1 MGPSDIALLCVL
13 LILLFFSAFFSS
25 AETALT
31 TFNKVRLR
39 MLIDEG
45 NKKAIILDKILE
57 NSRKMLST
65 VLIGNN
71 IVNIAAS
78 SLTTILTQRLF
89 HTSWIVSLGVG
100 ILTLVIIIFGEIIPK
115 TIATI
120 HAESIALAYA
130 KYIRFFMIIFT
141 PVIFVLN
148 LFSSFILKIFR
159 VNVNLNSASI
169 TEDELRTIVGVS
181 QEEGIIEEDEFD
193 MINNVFDFGDTC
205 AKDIMIPKVDITM
218 VPIDISYDELLSV
231 IQQDK
236 YTRMPVYKDDTDN
249 VVGII
254 NIKDM
259 IINEVNKMNFD
270 MKQLM
275 REPYYTHEKEELND
289 LLIEM
294 RNNEPGMCIV
304 LDEYGQA
311 EGLITLEDIV
321 EEIIGDIHDEFDQ
334 AEEHIV
340 RQIGDY
346 EYIVEG
352 SINLDDFNDQLET
365 DIDSED
371 YESLGGLII
380 EHLDRLPNKGDSV
393 KIDNCKLTVIKMDDK
408 RIDLVKVVVEPPKTS
423 NSEDDQ
429 SKEETDKI
437 S

>member
-13 LILLFFSAFFSS
+13 VVLLLFSAFFSS

-31 TFNKVRLR
+31 TVNKIRLR
-39 MLIDEG
+39 TLVEEE
-45 NKKAIILDKILE
+45 NKKAIVLNNVLN

-78 SLTTILTQRLF
+78 SIATIFTQ
-89 HTSWIVSLGVG
+89 SLLSDIFISVGVG
-100 ILTLVIIIFGEIIPK
+100 ILTLLIIIFGEIVPK
-115 TIATI
+115 TVASM
-120 HAESIALAYA
+120 HADEMALKYA
-130 KYIRFFMIIFT
+130 KPISILMFVLT
-141 PVIFVLN
+141 PVIFILN
-148 LFSSFILKIFR
+148 MFSNIILKLFR
-159 VNVNLNSASI
+159 VKVNLNSKSI

-181 QEEGIIEEDEFD
+181 QEEGIIEDDEYD
-193 MINNVFDFGDTC
+193 MITNVFDFGDAC

-218 VPIDISYDELLSV
+218 VPIDTTFEQLLDV
-231 IQQDK
+231 IKTDK
-236 YTRMPVYKDDTDN
+236 YTRIPVYKEDTDN
-249 VVGII
+249 IVGII

-259 IINEVNKMNFD
+259 IINQVDASNFD
-270 MKQLM
+270 IKKLM

-334 AEEHIV
+334 AEELAV
-340 RQIGDY
+340 RKIGDN

-352 SINLDDFNDQLET
+352 SINLDDFNDELGT

-393 KIDNCKLTVIKMDDK
+393 KISNCKLTVIKMDEK
-408 RIDLVKVVVEPPKTS
+408 RIDLVKVQIDPEV
-423 NSEDDQ
+423 
-429 SKEETDKI
+429 EETEDEEK
-437 S
+437 SEEDRKSVV

>member
-1 MGPSDIALLCVL
+1 MGPSDIALLCILFVL
-13 LILLFFSAFFSS
+13 LLFSAFFSS

-31 TFNKVRLR
+31 TFSKVRLR
-39 MLIDEG
+39 MLVDDG
-45 NKKAIILDKILE
+45 NKKAIVLDKVLS

-78 SLTTILTQRLF
+78 SLTTVLAQHIF
-89 HTSWIVSLGVG
+89 DVNIVVSVCVGV
-100 ILTLVIIIFGEIIPK
+100 LTLVIIIFGEIIPK
-115 TIATI
+115 TVATL
-120 HAESIALAYA
+120 HAESIALSYA
-130 KYIRFFMIIFT
+130 KPIKFFMFILT

-148 LFSSFILKIFR
+148 LFSSFLLKIFR
-159 VNVNLNSASI
+159 VNVNLNSTAI

-181 QEEGIIEEDEFD
+181 QEEGIIEDDEYD

-218 VPIDISYDELLSV
+218 VPIDVSYDELLSV
-231 IQQDK
+231 IKSDK
-236 YTRMPVYKDDTDN
+236 FTRIPVYKDDTDN
-249 VVGII
+249 IVGII

-259 IINEVNKMNFD
+259 LINEVNRVNFD
-270 MKQLM
+270 INKLM

-334 AEEHIV
+334 AEELAV
-340 RQIGDY
+340 RQIGEH

-352 SINLDDFNDQLET
+352 SINLDDFNDELGT
-365 DIDSED
+365 NIDSED

-408 RIDLVKVVVEPPKTS
+408 RIDLVKVKIDHEDDTPSDEV
-423 NSEDDQ
+423 NSE
-429 SKEETDKI
+429 SDK
-437 S
+437 